1 MSEPRPQG
9 PGVRFET
16 AKVNS
21 FFLWEGDWWIKIAPD
36 RAQSTRC
43 ITSGPDQETIREFE
57 STERVVVLD
66 M

>member
-9 PGVRFET
+9 PGVQFGT
-16 AKVNS
+16 AKVDS
-21 FFLWEGDWWIKIAPD
+21 LFLWEGDWWIKIAPD

-43 ITSGPDQETIREFE
+43 ATSGPNRSTIREFE